1 MSTSIVWRYLSIHTL
16 YRDCIFFLYTATV
29 KKEKDNPLATK
40 KEEVTVTKSVSHPS
54 MAMPVVTL
62 VPTTVAITKHQ
73 TPPKIKSGPV
83 TVPKAIATSAA
94 ARTIPSA
101 PSSKGALTAG
111 SVAKVPPQAST
122 GGKAVRFGPVSLT
135 GEKIVAGPSPAGSLR
150 IVTSESA
157 IQAAGQLKQSILKGT
172 VAGATA
178 AGSGNRVS
186 EMMLVQQMNPEAK
199 SNSGTKTSASV
210 LMTQDTLS
218 AMLIPQLLQTQ
229 IPSLQISSSTT
240 TGSTASSGQ
249 LQMHSALSKI
259 TQTNKHVL
267 SQPAQGKHDGKL
279 GTLATSKP
287 ALGSSTTAATI
298 KTGPVVQLKKVS
310 AAPPPPSIVKHPTAP
325 PPPTFVATNSQ
336 VSLRQAPPT
345 QQVATTQTHSP
356 TLHYTPT
363 KFTVASQVPHRTPS
377 PLSVVNKPS
386 TSQVA
391 ANQSVIMAA
400 RPSGII
406 SAVTSSNPSLSIL
419 ASTSSHSSQSK
430 HTQVKSPMEQILKE
444 HSYDSHQPIFGTTAA
459 ATTAP
464 TLQLIGAS
472 PVVHTANPGQELS
485 YPLLMLAQSSNTT
498 APTISASTSNT
509 NTVGHGR
516 NYPIANS
523 SAGSQQS
530 GMYLNL
536 SPAAKLKMPAPP

>member
-1 MSTSIVWRYLSIHTL
+1 ML
-16 YRDCIFFLYTATV
+16 YRVCMFFLYTATV

-40 KEEVTVTKSVSHPS
+40 KEEVTVTKSVSRPS
-54 MAMPVVTL
+54 MAMPIVTL
-62 VPTTVAITKHQ
+62 VPTTVAVTKHQ
-73 TPPKIKSGPV
+73 TPTKIKSGPI
-83 TVPKAIATSAA
+83 TVPKAVATSAA
-94 ARTIPSA
+94 TRTILSA

-135 GEKIVAGPSPAGSLR
+135 GEKIVAGTSPAGSLR

-229 IPSLQISSSTT
+229 IPSLQISSSTS
-240 TGSTASSGQ
+240 TGSTATSSGQ
-249 LQMHSALSKI
+249 LQMHSALSRI

-336 VSLRQAPPT
+336 VSPRQAPPT

-363 KFTVASQVPHRTPS
+363 KFTTASQAPHRTPS
-377 PLSVVNKPS
+377 PLSMVNKPS

-400 RPSGII
+400 RPSGIL
-406 SAVTSSNPSLSIL
+406 SAVTSSSPSLSSL

-472 PVVHTANPGQELS
+472 PVVHTANPGQEFS

-516 NYPIANS
+516 SYPIANS

-530 GMYLNL
+530 GTYLNV

>member
-1 MSTSIVWRYLSIHTL
+1 
-16 YRDCIFFLYTATV
+16 
-29 KKEKDNPLATK
+29 
-40 KEEVTVTKSVSHPS
+40 
-54 MAMPVVTL
+54 MAMPIVTL
-62 VPTTVAITKHQ
+62 VPTTVAVTKHQ
-73 TPPKIKSGPV
+73 TPPKIKSGPI
-83 TVPKAIATSAA
+83 TVPKAVATSAA

-111 SVAKVPPQAST
+111 SAAKVPPQAST

-135 GEKIVAGPSPAGSLR
+135 GEKFAGTSPAGSLH

-157 IQAAGQLKQSILKGT
+157 IQATGQLKQSILKGT

-218 AMLIPQLLQTQ
+218 AMLIPQLLQAQ
-229 IPSLQISSSTT
+229 IPSLQISSSTS
-240 TGSTASSGQ
+240 TGSTATSSGQ

-325 PPPTFVATNSQ
+325 PPPTFVTNSQ
-336 VSLRQAPPT
+336 VSLRQVPPT

-377 PLSVVNKPS
+377 PLSMVNKPS

-400 RPSGII
+400 RPSGIL

-444 HSYDSHQPIFGTTAA
+444 HSYDSHQPIFGMTAA

-472 PVVHTANPGQELS
+472 PAVHTANPGQELS

-509 NTVGHGR
+509 NIVGHGR
-516 NYPIANS
+516 SYPIANS

-530 GMYLNL
+530 GTYLNVN
-536 SPAAKLKMPAPP
+536 PAAKLKMPAPP